1 MPRAKKPTT
10 DKPAPTKTLPTDP
23 TAFAREMYDQFWKQT
38 EDKWGQLTRNPAFMS
53 MMSTAVEQSQH
64 LTGRIQDV
72 VSTTLKAMNIPT
84 RDDYKQLVKK
94 FDRLSDQID
103 ELISKIEE
111 RAESPAPEEKPA
123 PAKKKP
129 AARKSPA
136 RKTS

>member
-10 DKPAPTKTLPTDP
+10 DKPAPTKALPTDP

-53 MMSTAVEQSQH
+53 MMSAAVEQSQH
-64 LTGRIQDV
+64 LTGRIQEV

-111 RAESPAPEEKPA
+111 RAEAEAPAPEEKP
-123 PAKKKP
+123 KKKP
-129 AARKSPA
+129 AARKPPA